1 MHISD
6 NSLENILKKSKSI
19 IKNNSIK
26 NTIKLI
32 SEIKIPNSDT
42 NLGKTKAFKIYSEII
57 NRDEKYNSKKNANN
71 ISSYT
76 NSINKKIKEAYQY
89 V

>member
-32 SEIKIPNSDT
+32 SEIKMPNSKN
-42 NLGKTKAFKIYSEII
+42 NLGTQKAFYIYSEII
-57 NRDEKYNSKKNANN
+57 NKTEKYNSKKHSNN

-76 NSINKKIKEAYQY
+76 DSINDKIKEAYKY